1 MRAWL
6 KRIVARMPEVRS
18 MRAFDYWHNRFAPI
32 AAGGYMGPDS
42 ASGHAVALRCIQ
54 LISENL
60 AMVPCRL
67 YERAGDGGRAPADG
81 HPLYDVLQHQF
92 NEEMTAFDGREFL
105 IASILVHGN
114 AYARIERDSRS
125 QVTGLYPYPA
135 TSVAVDRRPSGRI
148 LYTASKPNGS
158 ADRLL
163 DGEMLHL
170 RYRRAG
176 DGLLGLSP
184 ITLAQQTFRVAVAQ
198 QSQAVAQAENAFR
211 PAGAL
216 VFPQQVNAELLE
228 RTKEAFAEKVIGAAK
243 ANEIIVLD
251 AGMEWKPFNISA
263 KDAEFLESRKLSN
276 LDVARIFGVPPTAAG
291 IPDHATYS
299 NVEQESTA
307 LVARCLSPMAR
318 RLEQQMMADLLSR
331 DARRSLF
338 VEHDLQGLLR
348 GDQKARYESYAI
360 GRQGGWLSQNEIRAW
375 ENMPRID
382 AGDEYLSP
390 LNMAPVG
397 GRQPV
402 GGPPNA

>member
-1 MRAWL
+1 MKAWL
-6 KRIVARMPEVRS
+6 KRIVSRRPELRS
-18 MRAFDYWHNRFAPI
+18 LRTFDYWNNRSAAI
-32 AAGGYMGPDS
+32 ATGGYTGPDA
-42 ASGHAVALRCIQ
+42 ASGHAVAARCIA

-67 YERAGDGGRAPADG
+67 YRRDGDGGRAPADA
-81 HPLYDVLQHQF
+81 HPLYDVLHHQF
-92 NEEMTAFDGREFL
+92 NDQMTAFDGREFL

-114 AYARIERDSRS
+114 AYARIERDGRG
-125 QVTGLYPYPA
+125 QVTALYPYAAP
-135 TSVAVDRRPSGRI
+135 SVAVDRRPSGRI
-148 LYTASKPNGS
+148 LYSASNADGTV
-158 ADRLL
+158 DRLL

-170 RYRRAG
+170 RYRRSG

-184 ITLAQQTFRVAVAQ
+184 IGLAQQTFRVAVAQ
-198 QSQAVAQAENAFR
+198 QTQAVAQAENAFA

-216 VFPQQVNAELLE
+216 VFPGQLRDEAMLKAKTYFTE
-228 RTKEAFAEKVIGAAK
+228 RVIGATR

-251 AGMEWKPFNISA
+251 AGAEWKPFTVSSR
-263 KDAEFLESRKLSN
+263 DAEFLESRKLSN

-318 RLEQQMMADLLSR
+318 RIEQQLMSDLLSR
-331 DARRSLF
+331 DARRELF

-348 GDQKARYESYAI
+348 GDQKARYESYNI
-360 GRQGGWLSQNEIRAW
+360 GRQGGWLSPNEIRAW
-375 ENMPRID
+375 ENMPLID
-382 AGDEYLSP
+382 GGDEYLSP

-397 GRQPV
+397 GREQEAT
-402 GGPPNA
+402 GA